1 MCSIPSNQRRSGKDL
16 RMGGCATANN
26 EAGRQTGGAS
36 CLICSR
42 CSGNAKHRDYA
53 TKKTNEMVA
62 RSVAN
67 RLCRFSQNPL
77 REEFVRRVGVAAQTI
92 SSNDDSPFRG
102 YRIVLRNRANN
113 VLELFEG
120 LRSENYFPA
129 HPRIFSRTRSR
140 GTPSPASSSAAALS
154 SRASN
159 AASSLLDISGSS

>member
-102 YRIVLRNRANN
+102 YRIVLRNESKQRAPA
-113 VLELFEG
+113 VRALAERKLFSSPSTDFLADAFEG
-120 LRSENYFPA
+120 NAFTGLKFCGSFIE
-129 HPRIFSRTRSR
+129 SRE
-140 GTPSPASSSAAALS
+140 
-154 SRASN
+154 
-159 AASSLLDISGSS
+159 